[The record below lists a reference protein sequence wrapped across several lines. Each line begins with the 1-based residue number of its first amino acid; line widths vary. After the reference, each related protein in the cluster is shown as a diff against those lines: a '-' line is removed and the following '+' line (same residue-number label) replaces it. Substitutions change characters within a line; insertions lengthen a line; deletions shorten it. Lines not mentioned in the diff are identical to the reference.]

1 MDDIDTSIIVFH
13 LVKAITFITVILGG
27 ALFGMDVRRRG
38 ACPWFFGFLFRGTS
52 LSTAWLVQVLRPP
65 LQRSMLQSH
74 TTIINAFGIG
84 RTSRQIPAS
93 LATFGAAFLRFRVIG
108 DITVALN

>member
-1 MDDIDTSIIVFH
+1 MVDIGMLVIVF
-13 LVKAITFITVILGG
+13 LIVKLIIFITVILGG

-52 LSTAWLVQVLRPP
+52 LSTAWLVQELRPP

-93 LATFGAAFLRFRVIG
+93 LATFSASS
-108 DITVALN
+108 

>member
-1 MDDIDTSIIVFH
+1 MVDIGMLVIVF
-13 LVKAITFITVILGG
+13 LIVKLIIFITVILGG

-84 RTSRQIPAS
+84 RTLRQIPAP
-93 LATFGAAFLRFRVIG
+93 LATFSASS
-108 DITVALN
+108 